1 MALSEIETRL
11 TYGFGDGFEDREQLG
26 NKGANLVTMT
36 RLGLPVPPGFVV
48 SIGAFHKYSGTGQL
62 PVDDIDR
69 ELGLL
74 EAATGRTLGNGLF
87 VSVRSSGPVSMPGMM
102 DTVLNV
108 ADRDTLLASIT
119 EILESWHADRA
130 VAYRDLNGIPHD
142 LGTAAIVQAMVMGNA
157 GETSGTGVLFTRDP
171 NTGEDELFGE
181 YLSNAQGED
190 IVSGTRTPEPLS
202 GLAEQQPDVYA
213 ELHRH
218 VKALEA
224 YFRDMQDIEFTVENG
239 TLYILQTR
247 SGKRTGQAAVRI
259 AVEMKREG
267 LIRRDEALMNVTPDH
282 IRSFLHSRIDR
293 PERFTSV
300 LTGLAAAPGAVS
312 GSIVFDNEDARIQA
326 QRGPTILVRPET
338 IPDDIQGIAAASG
351 VLTARGGLSSH
362 AAIVTRA
369 MGKPCVCGAE
379 DADVDPVAGLLTV
392 GDQVFKRG
400 DVITVDGSSGA
411 IYAGELPLIPGEPT
425 DELEELLKIADGIR
439 RLGVWA
445 NADTPEMVA
454 QAQQFGA
461 EGIGLLRTERQFSS
475 PDSLAAIRRFI
486 LSDTDSERTD
496 ALDALREL
504 QREDFVKIFRQLDGM
519 PVIVRLLDIPLHEFL
534 PESMAT
540 GDARSE
546 HRREELAE
554 INPMMGHRGVRLAI
568 SFPELYRMQ
577 VDAIQEAK
585 AIADARVSVMIPQVI
600 TRQEAIEIKTHINH
614 SGLRVGVMI
623 ETVRACMRAGRLAE
637 TVDFFSFGT
646 NDLTQAVFSF
656 SREDAEKEFL
666 TTYLDKGVLE
676 DNPFE
681 ILDVK
686 GVGRLMDTAVYWARR
701 ASPTME
707 IGVCGEHGGEPN
719 SIAILHAIGVSYVS
733 CSPYRVPV
741 ARLAAAQATIQGDVG
756 LLATTA

>member
-1 MALSEIETRL
+1 MAESQPEARQV
-11 TYGFGDGFEDREQLG
+11 YGFGEGFEDRNQLG

-48 SIGAFHKYSGTGQL
+48 SIDAFHRFADTGEL
-62 PVDDIDR
+62 PGSDIDR
-69 ELGLL
+69 ELALL
-74 EAATGRTLGNGLF
+74 ESTTGRSLGNGLS

-108 ADRDTLLASIT
+108 ADRETLLRSIRD
-119 EILESWHADRA
+119 ILGSWNVDRA
-130 VAYRDLNGIPHD
+130 IAYRDLNGISHD
-142 LGTAAIVQAMVMGNA
+142 LGTAAVVQAMVMGNVGA
-157 GETSGTGVLFTRDP
+157 NSGTGVLFTRDP

-181 YLSNAQGED
+181 YLANAQGED

-202 GLAEQQPDVYA
+202 WLAEQQPDVYA
-213 ELHRH
+213 ELYRH
-218 VKALEA
+218 VKDLEA
-224 YFRDMQDIEFTVENG
+224 YFRDMQDIEFTVEEG

-259 AVEMKREG
+259 AVEMMREG
-267 LIRRDEALMNVTPDH
+267 LIRRDEALMNVTPDQV
-282 IRSFLHSRIDR
+282 RSFLHSRIDR
-293 PERFTSV
+293 PERFLPV
-300 LTGLAAAPGAVS
+300 LSGLAAAPGAVS
-312 GSIVFDNEDARIQA
+312 GRIVFDNADARNQA
-326 QRGPTILVRPET
+326 QRGPIILVRPET
-338 IPDDIQGIAAASG
+338 IPDDIQGIAAAAG

-379 DADVDPVAGLLTV
+379 DADVDPVNGVLRV
-392 GDQVFKRG
+392 GDAEFKRG
-400 DVITVDGSSGA
+400 DVITVDGTSGH
-411 IYAGELPLIPGEPT
+411 IYSGELPLISGEPT
-425 DELEELLKIADGIR
+425 GELEELLEIADGVR

-454 QAQQFGA
+454 LAQGFGA

-475 PDSLAAIRRFI
+475 PESLAAIRRFI
-486 LSDTDSERTD
+486 LSDTDAERTE
-496 ALDALREL
+496 ALGDLRNL
-504 QREDFVKIFRQLDGM
+504 QREDFIKIFRQLDGM

-534 PESMAT
+534 PESMVT

-577 VDAIQEAK
+577 VDAIQDAK
-585 AIADARVSVMIPQVI
+585 ALVDARVSVMIPQVI
-600 TRQEAIEIKTHINH
+600 TRQEAIEIKSHINH
-614 SGLRVGVMI
+614 SGLRIGVMI

-681 ILDVK
+681 VLDAK

-701 ASPTME
+701 ASPTIEM
-707 IGVCGEHGGEPN
+707 GVCGEHGGEPR
-719 SIAILHAIGVSYVS
+719 SIAILHAVGVNYVS
-733 CSPYRVPV
+733 CSPFRVPV